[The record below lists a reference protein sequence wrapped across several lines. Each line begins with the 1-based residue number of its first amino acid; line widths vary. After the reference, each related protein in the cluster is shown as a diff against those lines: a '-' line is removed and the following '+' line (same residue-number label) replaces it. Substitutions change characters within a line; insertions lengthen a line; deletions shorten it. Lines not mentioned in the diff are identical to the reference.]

1 MIASGKP
8 QNFTVKVKRQDGPDK
23 PVYYNEFSLAYK
35 PNLNIISVLNMI
47 AANPTTTSGQH
58 VTPVAW
64 EAMCLEEVCGACTMV
79 INGRARQSCSAL
91 VDRLL
96 EDSDVITLEP
106 MVKFPVIRDLVVNRQ
121 RMFDNLIK
129 VKAWVPIDGTHSLG
143 GGPQETPENQE
154 TRYRLSECMTCGC
167 CLDAC
172 PQFEKDNNFVGAQ
185 VISQVRYF
193 NMHKTGATLAGAR
206 LDAVMGPGGITDCGN
221 AQNCVKV
228 CPKEIPLTESI
239 AAIGRETTV
248 HAIKSFFTGK

>member
-8 QNFTVKVKRQDGPDK
+8 QNFTVRVKRQDGPDK
-23 PVYYNEFSLAYK
+23 PVYYNEFSLPYK

-47 AANPTTTSGQH
+47 AASPTTTAGQH

-143 GGPQETPENQE
+143 AGPQETPENQD

-185 VISQVRYF
+185 VLSQVRYF
-193 NMHKTGATLAGAR
+193 NMHKTGATLADQR

-228 CPKEIPLTESI
+228 CPKDIPLTESI

-248 HAIKSFFTGK
+248 HAIKKFFSGK

>member
-1 MIASGKP
+1 MIATGKP
-8 QNFTVKVKRQDGPDK
+8 QNFVVRVKRQDGPDK
-23 PVYYNEFSLAYK
+23 PVYYNEFSLPYK

-47 AANPTTTSGQH
+47 AANPTTTAGQH

-79 INGRARQSCSAL
+79 INGKARQSCSAL

-96 EDSDVITLEP
+96 EDNDVITLEP

-129 VKAWVPIDGTHSLG
+129 IKAWVPIDGTHSLG
-143 GGPQETPENQE
+143 AGPTETPENQE

-172 PQFEKDNNFVGAQ
+172 PQFEKDNTFVGAQ
-185 VISQVRYF
+185 VLSQVRYF
-193 NMHKTGATLAGAR
+193 NMHKTGATLADDR

-239 AAIGRETTV
+239 GAIGRATTV
-248 HAIKSFFTGK
+248 HAIKKFFTGK